1 MPTSGG
7 TGGPGIGRVAVRA
20 DAIEGGRRHRV
31 ERDQKR
37 DIDSSRDEPLGE
49 QAGDRLPRAIVL
61 RRRAPGDRREHGE
74 LHRPGPGSG
83 YRRARTPT
91 WRSASASHILLIATY
106 RRISGSAL
114 TASIP
119 SAVPAAAR
127 VIAVAYPRA
136 RIIFLLL

>member
-20 DAIEGGRRHRV
+20 DAIEGSRRHRV
-31 ERDQKR
+31 ERGEKR

-61 RRRAPGDRREHGE
+61 GRRAPGDWREHGE
-74 LHRPGPGSG
+74 LHRPG
-83 YRRARTPT
+83 
-91 WRSASASHILLIATY
+91 RSAGASHILLIATY

-114 TASIP
+114 TAS
-119 SAVPAAAR
+119 
-127 VIAVAYPRA
+127 
-136 RIIFLLL
+136 